1 MTDASPREI
10 KSIITYHKIIE
21 ELQRLDGAGASQ
33 IAETLDIGRSTVYQ
47 YLSTLHSEGYVRKK
61 NKQYY
66 IGLKYL
72 DHGMYARNRHP
83 IIELARPSLNSLI
96 EETGEIGWLT
106 SEDNGKL
113 VTLDVAVGKR
123 DLNNKFRGRIGN
135 REFLH
140 AHAGGKAILATY
152 SDEEVS
158 RIINEYGLPEYT
170 PQTITDTERLFEE
183 LETIR
188 DTDIATNDEEAIT
201 GYRAVSAAV
210 TQDDE
215 TIGSITVGGPKH
227 RLRGEYF
234 SKELP
239 DLLRGVINEIDLR
252 GSISSPWK

>member
-10 KSIITYHKIIE
+10 KSIITYHKIIQ

-33 IAETLDIGRSTVYQ
+33 IAENLDIGRSTVYQ

-61 NKQYY
+61 DKKYY
-66 IGLKYL
+66 VGLKYL

-83 IIELARPSLNSLI
+83 IIELARPSLDSLI

-113 VTLDVAVGKR
+113 VTLDIAVGKR
-123 DLNNKFRGRIGN
+123 DINNKFRGRIGN

-152 SDEEVS
+152 SDEKVS

-170 PQTITDTERLFEE
+170 PQTITDIETLFEE

-201 GYRAVSAAV
+201 GYRAVGAAV

-215 TIGSITVGGPKH
+215 TIGSITIGGPKN

-234 SKELP
+234 RTELP

-252 GSISSPWK
+252 GSVSSPWK

>member
-10 KSIITYHKIIE
+10 KSIKTYHKIIQ

-33 IAETLDIGRSTVYQ
+33 IAKNLDIGRSTVYQ
-47 YLSTLHSEGYVRKK
+47 YLSTLHSEGYVRKQDK
-61 NKQYY
+61 KYY
-66 IGLKYL
+66 VGLKYL

-83 IIELARPSLNSLI
+83 IIELARPSLDSLI

-106 SEDNGKL
+106 CEDNGKL
-113 VTLDVAVGKR
+113 VTLDIAVGKR
-123 DLNNKFRGRIGN
+123 DINNKFRGRIGN

-152 SDEEVS
+152 PDEKVS
-158 RIINEYGLPEYT
+158 RIIDEYGLPEYT
-170 PQTITDTERLFEE
+170 PQTITDTETLFEE

-188 DTDIATNDEEAIT
+188 DTGVATNDEEAII
-201 GYRAVSAAV
+201 GYRAVGAAV

-215 TIGSITVGGPKH
+215 TIGSITIGGPKN

-234 SKELP
+234 SNELP
-239 DLLRGVINEIDLR
+239 NLLRGVINEIDLR
-252 GSISSPWK
+252 GSVSSPWK

>member
-1 MTDASPREI
+1 MDDASPREI
-10 KSIITYHKIIE
+10 KSIITYHKILQ

-33 IAETLDIGRSTVYQ
+33 IAKNLDVGRSTVYQ
-47 YLSTLHSEGYVRKK
+47 YLSTLHSEGYLKK
-61 NKQYY
+61 QDKKYY
-66 IGLKYL
+66 VGMKYL

-83 IIELARPSLNSLI
+83 IIELARPSLDSLI

-106 SEDNGKL
+106 CEDNGKL
-113 VTLDVAVGKR
+113 VTLDIAVGKR
-123 DLNNKFRGRIGN
+123 DINNKFRGRIGN

-152 SDEEVS
+152 SDENVAQ
-158 RIINEYGLPEYT
+158 IINEYGLPEYT
-170 PQTITDTERLFEE
+170 PQTITDADALFEE

-188 DTDIATNDEEAIT
+188 DAGIATNDEEAIV
-201 GYRAVSAAV
+201 GYRAVGAAV

-215 TIGSITVGGPKH
+215 TIGSITIGGPKN

-234 SKELP
+234 HKELP

-252 GSISSPWK
+252 GSVSSPWE